1 MMTMELVTYHVPEDP
16 MSPVMVGGY
25 IVACMAFYE

>member
-1 MMTMELVTYHVPEDP
+1 MKMAELAPCRVPEDP
-16 MSPVMVGGY
+16 ASPFQVGGY

>member
-1 MMTMELVTYHVPEDP
+1 MMTMELVTYRVPEDP
-16 MSPVMVGGY
+16 TPPVLVGGY